1 MTNQGK
7 LIVWWFFFGFD
18 LQKCLNYQ
26 YVVHIYTSIFL
37 CFCSLT
43 SSLRIRILTETQ
55 PDTRLHRILHK
66 KRFDEAK
73 NFAEQFNLDVEVC
86 SPVVTD
92 SHSYKLDFFR

>member
-1 MTNQGK
+1 MIDTS
-7 LIVWWFFFGFD
+7 
-18 LQKCLNYQ
+18 
-26 YVVHIYTSIFL
+26 YTFTLVSF
-37 CFCSLT
+37 CCCSLI

-86 SPVVTD
+86 SPVVSD
-92 SHSYKLDFFR
+92 SYSYKLDFFPIN